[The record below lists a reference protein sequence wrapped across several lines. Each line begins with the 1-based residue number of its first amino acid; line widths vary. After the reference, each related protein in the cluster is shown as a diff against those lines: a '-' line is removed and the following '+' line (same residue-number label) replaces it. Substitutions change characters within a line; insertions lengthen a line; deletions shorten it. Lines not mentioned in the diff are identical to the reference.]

1 MRLPAPLAHAIENE
15 LSQFDRKALARA
27 VEELSASYR
36 TPPKDAHLSASF
48 INNDV
53 QRAAY
58 LLTRVPATFAA
69 IYAVLREVKERIPE
83 LEVRSLLDLGAGPGT
98 AMWAAAEIF
107 SELEQVTLIER
118 SSSFIRLGQKLAS
131 AAPAT
136 MQNARWVEADLER
149 ERQLP
154 TNDLV
159 IVSYALGELAPGR
172 LPCAREQGDTARLS
186 GGTRSPR

>member
-15 LSQFDRKALARA
+15 LSQFDRRALARA

-36 TPPKDAHLSASF
+36 TSPKGAHLSASF
-48 INNDV
+48 INNDL

-107 SELEQVTLIER
+107 SELEQVTMIER

-136 MQNARWVEADLER
+136 MQSAHWVEA
-149 ERQLP
+149 
-154 TNDLV
+154 
-159 IVSYALGELAPGR
+159 ISS
-172 LPCAREQGDTARLS
+172 ARG
-186 GGTRSPR
+186 RSPQTIW

>member
-36 TPPKDAHLSASF
+36 TQPKDAHLSASF

-58 LLTRVPATFAA
+58 LLTRVPATYAA

-118 SSSFIRLGQKLAS
+118 CQARSACAQRNHIGLALRAFIRFESWSFRTGICWFNAKWDIVRDAVRAYLAN
-131 AAPAT
+131 P
-136 MQNARWVEADLER
+136 RY
-149 ERQLP
+149 QL
-154 TNDLV
+154 
-159 IVSYALGELAPGR
+159 A
-172 LPCAREQGDTARLS
+172 
-186 GGTRSPR
+186 